1 MEQARWVFLE
11 LQMRQTLIPRL
22 VVICVICCAA
32 GPVTKPGEIFA
43 FRGGGGLSGV
53 AEKIA
58 APPMKLRWT
67 YQTDEQ
73 QHASVESAAT
83 ITADT
88 VYVADDRGTLHAIDL
103 ATGKNKW
110 KYTSD
115 GGFDAS
121 PLVMDG
127 RVYLGDL
134 AGVFHC
140 VSASD
145 GKKIWTFDAESGV
158 HGSAN
163 SDGSH
168 IIFGTDG
175 AQIICLDTDGKK
187 LWSVTAEDRI
197 NAAPSIGGLPDGR
210 MIALVSGCDSRLR
223 AIDLKEGKEVFAA
236 EMGALSPS
244 SPVMLKDRILVGT
257 DGGHVLC
264 YSPEGK
270 PVWDYDKVHDA
281 AMVYASPA
289 VAEGIVV
296 TGARDRHV
304 HAMSL
309 ADGKPLWTF
318 ATHGD
323 VDSSPL
329 ISDGRVY
336 IGSSDKKLYVLDL
349 KSGRLVWEFTAGRAI
364 TAPPA
369 IARGVLVIGDTR
381 GNVYCFEGK

>member
-1 MEQARWVFLE
+1 MV
-11 LQMRQTLIPRL
+11 
-22 VVICVICCAA
+22 CCAA
-32 GPVTKPGEIFA
+32 GPATKPGEIFA

-110 KYTSD
+110 KYSSD

-175 AQIICLDTDGKK
+175 AQIICLDTGGKK

-197 NAAPSIGGLPDGR
+197 NAAPSIGTLPDGR

-244 SPVMLKDRILVGT
+244 SPVVVAMADSHAHPQPVATRNDRIIVGT
-257 DGGHVLC
+257 DQGHVLC
-264 YSPEGK
+264 YSSDGK
-270 PVWDYDKVHDA
+270 PLWDYDKVKDG

-289 VAEGIVV
+289 VSDGIVV

-349 KSGRLVWEFTAGRAI
+349 KTGAMLWQFTAGRAI